1 MLSQMKFLVFG
12 LAGLSMVFSTACKT
26 QPDHP
31 NQLNT
36 FDGSSYD
43 SLTLAHGAL
52 TSLRGQISSTF
63 PKYTPVFNEAANSYE
78 AAFDAFA
85 AFRTQPQQQVT
96 VTTAI
101 SELTLGLVN
110 LENVLIEGA
119 HADSQATAAVR
130 RKASRIRARLDR
142 NITISDILTELEIA
156 ASVAET
162 IPGVEPYSQIAS
174 MIIQATNQALA
185 AEKATVG
192 QPIDLTTIQPIPV
205 IQ

>member
-1 MLSQMKFLVFG
+1 MLSKMKFLVFG
-12 LAGLSMVFSTACKT
+12 LAGLSMVFSTACKI

-52 TSLRGQISSTF
+52 TSLRGQISGGF
-63 PKYTPVFNEAANSYE
+63 PKYAPVFNEAATSYE
-78 AAFDAFA
+78 AAFNAYA
-85 AFRTQPQQQVT
+85 AFRIQPQQAA
-96 VTTAI
+96 VTTAL
-101 SELTLGLVN
+101 SELTLSLVN
-110 LENVLIEGA
+110 LENVLIGDA
-119 HADSQATAAVR
+119 HADSEATAAVR
-130 RKASRIRARLDR
+130 RKASRIRARLGR

-162 IPGVEPYSQIAS
+162 IPGAQPYSQIAS
-174 MIIQATNQALA
+174 MIIQATSQALG

-192 QPIDLTTIQPIPV
+192 QPIDLTTIQPVPV